1 MLKNVQPKSGAE
13 PPTAANATTA
23 AIWTGNAAAAIRSA
37 CISAA
42 CTAYVWT
49 AYATTGTKEEQNKM
63 EAERRRSSHS
73 SSGLRYAVKKSG
85 NGTVALLGFPSVGKS
100 TILNKLTNAFSE
112 IGAYDFTTITI
123 VPGSMSYKGANIQI
137 LDMPGIIEGASD
149 GRGRGKAVISVAR
162 TSDLILLIVDPV
174 KSSISALIKEAESAN
189 IKLNGYKPNI
199 VITPK
204 TKGGGLK
211 IVSTVKLTHIDEQL
225 IGEVVREWGIVNGEV
240 IIREDVTVDQ
250 LIDVLSG
257 NRVYIPAIIVVGI
270 LASLSTPAPLTIVQN
285 GVVFNINPRTA
296 QPVGFNLSQSAT
308 ITGSFTTSAP
318 VTFYIMTPSEYASL
332 LPSGTASSYVYTSGS
347 VSSGSINTNVGAG
360 TYYLVFVNYNSLTT
374 DTVQITAAFVATA
387 S

>member
-1 MLKNVQPKSGAE
+1 MAKIDDDIKRIDDELKKTIYNKKTQHHIGKLKAKL
-13 PPTAANATTA
+13 AFL
-23 AIWTGNAAAAIRSA
+23 
-37 CISAA
+37 
-42 CTAYVWT
+42 
-49 AYATTGTKEEQNKM
+49 KM

-257 NRVYIPAIIVVGI
+257 NRVYIPAIVVVNKSDLLTEENKGRIMKEIEKYNMSYI
-270 LASLSTPAPLTIVQN
+270 LTSAETGHNMEYLKELMYEKLNFISIYLKPPGKEADMMNPLIIKKGTTVRMLCELIHKEFVKQFRY
-285 GVVFNINPRTA
+285 GQIWGKSAKFPGQI
-296 QPVGFNLSQSAT
+296 VGFEHVLYDKDVIT
-308 ITGSFTTSAP
+308 IHTKRT
-318 VTFYIMTPSEYASL
+318 E
-332 LPSGTASSYVYTSGS
+332 
-347 VSSGSINTNVGAG
+347 
-360 TYYLVFVNYNSLTT
+360 
-374 DTVQITAAFVATA
+374 
-387 S
+387 